1 MNWLLLFVPVAI
13 GLEVLAPDRHLL
25 VFVTSA
31 LALLPLAAWLGWATE
46 QLAERMGEG
55 IGGLLN
61 ATFGNAA
68 ELIIAFVALR
78 AGLHD
83 VVEASIAGSIVGNML
98 LVLGAAMLAGGLCH
112 PEQHFNPA
120 GARSQATM
128 LTLAAIALILPAA
141 FEAEAGMN
149 AKSLGRL
156 SISLSVVLL
165 LTYVL
170 FLTFTLVTHATLFA
184 GSAAEEE
191 KAPAS
196 VGRAM
201 LVLGASIVGIDG
213 MSEILVAAI
222 EPTTYEFGFSKV
234 FVAVFVVAILGN
246 AAGHANG
253 CQRSAEG
260 PDGPLAFDRDRFE
273 RASGALRGPGP
284 GTRELFCGSYPDGSG
299 LPCWPRSDR
308 LSCRSDH
315 RPGGERRSVRLA
327 KGHATSCRL
336 SRPRSYVLFPSER
349 DVSLTMHSGKPV
361 ARLRLSDF

>member
-68 ELIIAFVALR
+68 ELIIALVALR

-83 VVEASIAGSIVGNML
+83 VVEASIAGSVVGNML

-149 AKSLGRL
+149 AKSLGLAFRFRSFSFSLMCCSSPSRL
-156 SISLSVVLL
+156 SPMPRCS
-165 LTYVL
+165 
-170 FLTFTLVTHATLFA
+170 
-184 GSAAEEE
+184 
-191 KAPAS
+191 
-196 VGRAM
+196 
-201 LVLGASIVGIDG
+201 
-213 MSEILVAAI
+213 
-222 EPTTYEFGFSKV
+222 
-234 FVAVFVVAILGN
+234 
-246 AAGHANG
+246 
-253 CQRSAEG
+253 
-260 PDGPLAFDRDRFE
+260 RD
-273 RASGALRGPGP
+273 PP
-284 GTRELFCGSYPDGSG
+284 P
-299 LPCWPRSDR
+299 PRKTKR
-308 LSCRSDH
+308 
-315 RPGGERRSVRLA
+315 
-327 KGHATSCRL
+327 
-336 SRPRSYVLFPSER
+336 RPRWDGQCWCLAPPS
-349 DVSLTMHSGKPV
+349 
-361 ARLRLSDF
+361 